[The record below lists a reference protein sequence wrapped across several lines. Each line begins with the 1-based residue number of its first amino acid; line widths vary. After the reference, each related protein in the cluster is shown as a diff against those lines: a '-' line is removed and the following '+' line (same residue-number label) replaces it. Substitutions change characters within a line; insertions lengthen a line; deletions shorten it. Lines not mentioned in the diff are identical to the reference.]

1 MNFSKPL
8 SVSAGKRPD
17 EVTIYL
23 AYVYQGEHRQKYL
36 YGDLPL
42 QVKSA
47 EELKSLNK
55 MADGLGG
62 ATKYMF
68 WIYLAVNVL
77 FSFAL
82 GMLWASFQTLQVI
95 LAMP

>member
-8 SVSAGKRPD
+8 SVSAGKTPD

-23 AYVYQGEHRQKYL
+23 AYVYQGEFRQKYL
-36 YGDLPL
+36 FGDLPL

-47 EELKSLNK
+47 EELNTLTK
-55 MADGLGG
+55 MADSLGG

-68 WIYLAVNVL
+68 WIYLGVNVL

-82 GMLWASFQTLQVI
+82 GMLWASF
-95 LAMP
+95 